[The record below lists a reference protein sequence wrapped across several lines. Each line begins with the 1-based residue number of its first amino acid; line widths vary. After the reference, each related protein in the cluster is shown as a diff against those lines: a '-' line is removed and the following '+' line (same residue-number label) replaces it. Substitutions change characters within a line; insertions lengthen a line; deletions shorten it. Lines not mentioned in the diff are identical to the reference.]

1 MATLVVPKDSSPIED
16 AETIKRACKGLGTD
30 ERALISILAHRNE
43 AQRKLLRQAYLDLY
57 HQDLIQQLKCE
68 VSGKFER
75 GLCYWIME
83 PAERDAAYAK
93 EALEKATPNYYKII
107 IEIGCTRTSEELL
120 AIKRSCQFLYKHSL
134 EEDVASH
141 TFGDIRRLLV
151 AIVSTYRYEGHVIDE
166 SGGILEANI
175 IHQIIEKKDF
185 SNDEIIRI
193 LSTRSKK
200 QLCVTFNSFRNIYG
214 STITKVMLALV
225 VILFFKHSTRK
236 II

>member
-1 MATLVVPKDSSPIED
+1 
-16 AETIKRACKGLGTD
+16 
-30 ERALISILAHRNE
+30 
-43 AQRKLLRQAYLDLY
+43 
-57 HQDLIQQLKCE
+57 
-68 VSGKFER
+68 
-75 GLCYWIME
+75 ME

-141 TFGDIRRLLV
+141 TFGDIRRVYDFFMQLLV